1 MRQSLSP
8 KWRSSPLYACILVPS
23 AYGPDGCRASAP
35 IRWPWRH
42 PLSRGPPAALPT
54 IGNNYRGHGSKN
66 SNWSD
71 QRPPVQGTSQ
81 PGGPWVCFNPWA
93 LSLALFHSNYRLM
106 EFLGPTRRPIMCTCN
121 FIWINKSKC
130 RFYELCNS
138 AGLRFIISSRTHKAI
153 QRQQPT
159 PWTRSI
165 GHTCFINGRSLVSLP
180 NVWAECILL
189 KFLRIKNADFTSS
202 QWMEQHAGF
211 VQTKETRYRA
221 SNSFGLVVL
230 YSNKQLPRSVIE
242 QITQNF
248 GSFDNIIPKL
258 HI

>member
-1 MRQSLSP
+1 
-8 KWRSSPLYACILVPS
+8 
-23 AYGPDGCRASAP
+23 
-35 IRWPWRH
+35 
-42 PLSRGPPAALPT
+42 
-54 IGNNYRGHGSKN
+54 
-66 SNWSD
+66 
-71 QRPPVQGTSQ
+71 
-81 PGGPWVCFNPWA
+81 
-93 LSLALFHSNYRLM
+93 M

-189 KFLRIKNADFTSS
+189 KFLRIKKMQISRVHNEWNNMQGSYRQKKLDTEHPTPLDSS
-202 QWMEQHAGF
+202 F
-211 VQTKETRYRA
+211 CTPT
-221 SNSFGLVVL
+221 N
-230 YSNKQLPRSVIE
+230 
-242 QITQNF
+242 NF
-248 GSFDNIIPKL
+248 PDLSLSKL
-258 HI
+258 HKTSGPLTILFQNYIFKSSFHKNTDFMLILS